1 MPSLAGS
8 FLVARPVLQDPN
20 FARAVVLLLEHGDDG
35 AFGLVVNRPA
45 EVEGVPF
52 PVYAG
57 GPCPADGLL
66 MVHGHPDWI
75 EDPDELEKNQV
86 GAGLY
91 IGDADCLARVTDP
104 PAGQALRFRIFSGYS
119 GWAPGQLE
127 GELASGAWAVA
138 HADAH
143 VLFDTPVQDLW
154 AQLVPPT
161 IPQPSTN

>member
-1 MPSLAGS
+1 MPFLAGS

-20 FARAVVLLLEHGDDG
+20 FARAVVLLLEHGDEG

-52 PVYAG
+52 PVYSG
-57 GPCPADGLL
+57 GPCSADGLL
-66 MVHGHPDWI
+66 MVHGHPEWI
-75 EDPDELEKNQV
+75 EEPGELEKSQV
-86 GAGLY
+86 GQGLY

-104 PAGQALRFRIFSGYS
+104 PAGQTLRFRVFSGYA

-154 AQLVPPT
+154 DHLVPPT
-161 IPQPSTN
+161 IPQPSSN